1 MLKTVNEAG
10 KYLSLKLENEYLHFV
25 IFLVS
30 KHVIFFVCFFFFF
43 NMLLRLWC
51 SANFILDNELIISKL
66 EYYKKYKLSYFFE
79 VFNG

>member
-10 KYLSLKLENEYLHFV
+10 KHLSLKLENEYLHFV

-30 KHVIFFVCFFFFF
+30 KHVIFLFFFFQYA
-43 NMLLRLWC
+43 RLWC

>member
-10 KYLSLKLENEYLHFV
+10 KYLSLKLENEYLNFV
-25 IFLVS
+25 FFLFS
-30 KHVIFFVCFFFFF
+30 KILIFFFFFFFF